1 MFICLTIKEQEQKVW
16 EIYQKKQTQLN
27 RPFSE
32 EEKASFLANYEAGVD
47 TYSYRYCKWLK
58 DQNFE
63 LPFDEP
69 PTENPP
75 KQIRETF
82 WVVCS

>member
-1 MFICLTIKEQEQKVW
+1 MRLDQEQKTWDV
-16 EIYQKKQTQLN
+16 YSKKQTQLN

-32 EEKASFLANYEAGVD
+32 EEAETFLADYEAGVD
-47 TYSYRYCKWLK
+47 AYSYRYCKWLK

-69 PTENPP
+69 ILENPP
-75 KQIRETF
+75 KQVRETF
-82 WVVCS
+82 RVCVVC